1 MKAKLLSLLALYS
14 LTFPAQSA
22 QAQGDSYLPPEV
34 ILPQAA
40 PTASA
45 APAQAAGGAA
55 SAYNTNQATPG
66 QVQMGGGATGF
77 APMSGMPGGG
87 PGGQPNPFAQRPVD
101 ALRQPPGHSFNT
113 RGSGPPA
120 GSSAFG
126 QSPPPAGTS
135 LQSINQGQQN
145 IQNGQ
150 GQPAQGQSQNDPV
163 AVMETSKGRV
173 VMRLFSQYAPN
184 TVQAFVQMV
193 NSGFY
198 NGLSFHRVVPGFC
211 VQGGCPNGNGTGNY
225 NSPGTNQPRFLKLE
239 ISPYLRHN
247 AAGVLAMARTD
258 LGTDTASCQFYITL
272 GPQPSLDQKYTV
284 FGGVLQGM
292 DVVRSIA
299 IGDKINSI
307 TIQN

>member
-14 LTFPAQSA
+14 LTLPAQSA

-77 APMSGMPGGG
+77 APMSGMPGG
-87 PGGQPNPFAQRPVD
+87 QPNPFAQRPVD

-126 QSPPPAGTS
+126 QSPPR
-135 LQSINQGQQN
+135 L
-145 IQNGQ
+145 
-150 GQPAQGQSQNDPV
+150 PV
-163 AVMETSKGRV
+163 HPCSR
-173 VMRLFSQYAPN
+173 
-184 TVQAFVQMV
+184 
-193 NSGFY
+193 
-198 NGLSFHRVVPGFC
+198 
-211 VQGGCPNGNGTGNY
+211 
-225 NSPGTNQPRFLKLE
+225 
-239 ISPYLRHN
+239 
-247 AAGVLAMARTD
+247 
-258 LGTDTASCQFYITL
+258 
-272 GPQPSLDQKYTV
+272 
-284 FGGVLQGM
+284 
-292 DVVRSIA
+292 
-299 IGDKINSI
+299 
-307 TIQN
+307 

>member
-1 MKAKLLSLLALYS
+1 
-14 LTFPAQSA
+14 
-22 QAQGDSYLPPEV
+22 
-34 ILPQAA
+34 
-40 PTASA
+40 
-45 APAQAAGGAA
+45 
-55 SAYNTNQATPG
+55 
-66 QVQMGGGATGF
+66 
-77 APMSGMPGGG
+77 
-87 PGGQPNPFAQRPVD
+87 
-101 ALRQPPGHSFNT
+101 
-113 RGSGPPA
+113 
-120 GSSAFG
+120 
-126 QSPPPAGTS
+126 
-135 LQSINQGQQN
+135 
-145 IQNGQ
+145 
-150 GQPAQGQSQNDPV
+150 
-163 AVMETSKGRV
+163 
-173 VMRLFSQYAPN
+173 MRLFSQYAPN